1 MATGNTLE
9 AVAAVY
15 LAQRYANGRKMFEH
29 AQDFFKFVGL
39 SMLAAT
45 ISATFGLTSLALGGL
60 TPVSEFARIWMTWW
74 FGDVGGFLLFAPLPI
89 LWMENPRLLGADQR
103 SLEASLMLI

>member
-15 LAQRYANGRKMFEH
+15 LTVRNANGRRLFED

-39 SMLAAT
+39 SISFPVTLVKIGTSHASRGNRKGCSGTTMLG
-45 ISATFGLTSLALGGL
+45 S
-60 TPVSEFARIWMTWW
+60 
-74 FGDVGGFLLFAPLPI
+74 
-89 LWMENPRLLGADQR
+89 R
-103 SLEASLMLI
+103 SHVPPSRE